1 MKAVQTAGRLSAAE
15 GRCQRFTTGATKY
28 LIAFFFTAAAGL
40 AQAALPDSPDPS
52 DSNGWQFAIA
62 PYLWLPNVSGD
73 FRFSGSSSTGGGN
86 LDIGTGPDS
95 YLQNLQF
102 LLMLQAEARKGNW
115 SIFGDAIYLDFN
127 RQDTTL
133 KSVTAGN
140 GARIVVPR
148 DVATDV
154 GSNMTGGMLQLAAGY
169 RALRA
174 PWGNLEPFGGLRYL
188 NLSASAHWTL
198 SATFTQ
204 QGATLAQQASVS
216 QTENLVDA
224 IIGVRG
230 RFNLSRNGRWYVPY
244 YIDVGSGSSSYTLQ
258 VSAGAAYAAKW
269 GDIQLS
275 YRYLSYKVN
284 GGELIQR
291 LTFKGP
297 MLGMMFRF

>member
-1 MKAVQTAGRLSAAE
+1 METAQAAGRLSAGE
-15 GRCQRFTTGATKY
+15 GRCQRFTTGAAGY
-28 LIAFFFTAAAGL
+28 LIAVFLAAAAGS
-40 AQAALPDSPDPS
+40 AQAAPPDLPGPTDS
-52 DSNGWQFAIA
+52 DSWQFAIA

-140 GARIVVPR
+140 GARIIVPR

-154 GSNMTGGMLQLAAGY
+154 GSSMTGGMLQLAAGY

-174 PWGNLEPFGGLRYL
+174 PWGNIEPFGGLRYL

-204 QGATLAQQASVS
+204 QGATLAQQGSVS

-224 IIGVRG
+224 IFGVRG
-230 RFNLSRNGRWYVPY
+230 RFNLSGNGKWYVPY
-244 YIDVGSGSSSYTLQ
+244 YVDVGIGSSSYTLQ
-258 VSAGAAYAAKW
+258 ASAGAAYAAKW

-275 YRYLSYKVN
+275 YRYLTYEVK

-297 MLGMMFRF
+297 MLGVVFRF